1 MAHSGSNIFSAT
13 LGMSLDFRRISQ
25 IQFFRTLRDPECN
38 TLEDLIRR
46 WRQTAFALLGNKG
59 VELTAPAEAEIAR
72 IELTSDRRRQL
83 LLLFNEASATR
94 APRRGRLRMDRSLAV
109 IMPSR
114 KRARA
119 ADRSPGTIG

>member
-1 MAHSGSNIFSAT
+1 
-13 LGMSLDFRRISQ
+13 MSLDFRRISQ

-59 VELTAPAEAEIAR
+59 VEFTAPAEAEIAR

-94 APRRGRLRMDRSLAV
+94 APRRGRLRMDRSPAV
-109 IMPSR
+109 IMPAGSELALR
-114 KRARA
+114 IARPAQSAKA
-119 ADRSPGTIG
+119 AACIVAGVAN